1 MIPIPPPCGLEKDIP
16 LKPKGSLLKPEDA
29 LLQPK
34 SYSQHFNSCCHQ
46 WFQFCEDAFFF

>member
-16 LKPKGSLLKPEDA
+16 LKPKGSLLKPKDA

-34 SYSQHFNSCCHQ
+34 NSPLNPRIPH
-46 WFQFCEDAFFF
+46 